1 VHQFAGELEDLRERM
16 KKLEDMRTALRPL
29 IDEIMFHLEREKESS
44 KSPRLVVPSA
54 ALSK

>member
-1 VHQFAGELEDLRERM
+1 LEDLRERM

-44 KSPRLVVPSA
+44 KSPRAA